1 MQIALALLIAVV
13 IGIALHFA
21 LPHRQKRGVVV
32 APAIAAAAGVIT
44 WAALTWAG
52 VGIDNP
58 WIWLSAI
65 IVPAVVT
72 APVVL
77 ALGAARVRGDD
88 RERQRLGLV

>member
-13 IGIALHFA
+13 IGVALHVA

-65 IVPAVVT
+65 TVPAVVT
-72 APVVL
+72 APLVL
-77 ALGAARVRGDD
+77 ALGAARVRGDE
-88 RERQRLGLV
+88 RERRSLGLV